1 MMACTLRT
9 DARSNNSEYND
20 LRTNE
25 PLDNHMYAITSKT
38 ETCVT
43 VAMNHTMGTTSLEV
57 PVTTLTDM
65 FNTLYVMSPYI
76 TQVSWKHHQ
85 FQGTYQGKRGWINN
99 PMIFLEVK
107 DSLELNVVL
116 EGSQTTEVIVLAHD
130 FKSWEEPLRPRVL
143 PTLTASIVE
152 EDVKEKESVVD
163 IYMQTSVSYSAG
175 TWIPNTTLPSG
186 RYCLVFQS
194 PIDPAGIHPF
204 LIKLWFKEKARNSD
218 FKVKW
223 TQVDE
228 VPNNVLSEVLPSSSA
243 KVSREK
249 IATYHESIACLYETI
264 ESLQHTVQ
272 LLQQRKVL
280 LEQRL
285 AN

>member
-1 MMACTLRT
+1 MQKLDSSLKNISFLPMMACTLRT

-65 FNTLYVMSPYI
+65 FNALYVMSPYI

-116 EGSQTTEVIVLAHD
+116 EGSQTTEMIVLAHD
-130 FKSWEEPLRPRVL
+130 VMGGIP
-143 PTLTASIVE
+143 
-152 EDVKEKESVVD
+152 
-163 IYMQTSVSYSAG
+163 SAAC
-175 TWIPNTTLPSG
+175 TT
-186 RYCLVFQS
+186 
-194 PIDPAGIHPF
+194 
-204 LIKLWFKEKARNSD
+204 N
-218 FKVKW
+218 
-223 TQVDE
+223 
-228 VPNNVLSEVLPSSSA
+228 
-243 KVSREK
+243 
-249 IATYHESIACLYETI
+249 
-264 ESLQHTVQ
+264 
-272 LLQQRKVL
+272 
-280 LEQRL
+280 
-285 AN
+285 ANCINR